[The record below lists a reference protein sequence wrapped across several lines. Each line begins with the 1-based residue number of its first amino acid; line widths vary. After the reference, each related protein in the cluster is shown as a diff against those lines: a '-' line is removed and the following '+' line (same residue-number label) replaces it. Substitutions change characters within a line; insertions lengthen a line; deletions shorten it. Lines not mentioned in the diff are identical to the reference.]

1 MKFGTFVFP
10 VSTDPASD
18 LRVIE
23 ETLDEIL
30 LCEKLGY
37 DTVWLSEHHFD
48 GSTAYVDPVTFA
60 ATIAAKTERIRIGFA
75 VVEMALHHPVRLA
88 EQVSLLDNLSKG
100 RLMVGTGKGSA
111 FNEYEYIG
119 FGVPMIDSA
128 SNLEEAEALMIE
140 AWQGA
145 PVDFKGKYWN
155 VSFPELRPLTYTK
168 PHPPIIRA
176 CLSLESTRAMARIK
190 RPILIGAQDNQSIAE
205 RISAFRSEVLSL
217 SLSANEVDKLLHQIW
232 VSKNVFVAETTE
244 EAIEIARVGLIVEQ
258 KHFRKAREKYNPSGT
273 GDNDGS
279 GDDFDTTFIAG
290 TPDEVSEQIH
300 DLRNIGVH
308 NLMMKMNTGQMDHK
322 RVMESIR
329 LFANH
334 VMPNFEEVH

>member
-60 ATIAAKTERIRIGFA
+60 AVIAAKTERIRIGFA

-88 EQVSLLDNLSKG
+88 AQVSLLDNLSKG

-217 SLSANEVDKLLHQIW
+217 SLSANEVDKLLNQIW

-244 EAIEIARVGLIVEQ
+244 EAIEIARVGLTAEQ
-258 KHFRKAREKYNPSGT
+258 NHFRKAREKYNPSGT
-273 GDNDGS
+273 GNNNES

-334 VMPNFEEVH
+334 VMPNF

>member
-10 VSTDPASD
+10 VSTDPAND

-60 ATIAAKTERIRIGFA
+60 AAIAAKTERIRIGFA

-88 EQVSLLDNLSKG
+88 AQVSLLDNLSKG

-140 AWQGA
+140 AWQGS

-217 SLSANEVDKLLHQIW
+217 SLSANEVDKLLNQIW

-258 KHFRKAREKYNPSGT
+258 NHFREAREKYNPSCT
-273 GDNDGS
+273 GDNNGS

-334 VMPNFEEVH
+334 VMPNF